1 PSFSMSNRT
10 SPGSGSITSADT
22 LSIAYN
28 RINSNAPLVIN
39 LTKID
44 NNFNIYYNNKPLFE
58 ARYETVTIRRSRRS
72 LLSLISFSGWS
83 EWAEVANTS
92 EWSSFRA
99 HDAEFSNNTA
109 TNIRTMRFSSSTS
122 NYWGNGTIPEIYQL
136 TGTTEYPVIKVTIAA
151 NGTVSL
157 SGKTSNTSTTQS
169 NIVPLSGVLTFGTYN
184 YPNAPIYNA
193 SATTFST
200 ATDALYSYEFET
212 KTIRRAMEFRMNSLP
227 KNANNR
233 DVIRIRQST
242 QHNFPQAKRS
252 ITELDGTFSPTLKIP
267 CTQ

>member
-1 PSFSMSNRT
+1 MSNRT

-200 ATDALYSYEFET
+200 ATDALYSYEL
-212 KTIRRAMEFRMNSLP
+212 R
-227 KNANNR
+227 
-233 DVIRIRQST
+233 
-242 QHNFPQAKRS
+242 
-252 ITELDGTFSPTLKIP
+252 LK
-267 CTQ
+267 Q